1 MPFAEIG
8 SSSLEYVE
16 IDAARSDLPTIVMLH
31 EGLGSVSL
39 WKDFPRSVARVTGQ
53 RVLVYSREGYGRST
67 PLTGPRTLRYMH
79 DEALI
84 VLPRLLDQLAI
95 DKPLLFGHSDGAS
108 IALIHAGG
116 SGRPV
121 SGLVLLAPHV
131 IVENISV
138 TSIAAVGRAYETTDL
153 RGKLSRHHEHVDS
166 MFRGWNDIWLD
177 PTFRAWTIEEY
188 LPRISCPILAIQGHD
203 DEFGT
208 MEQIERI
215 GRAAPHVEL
224 LKLANCRHSPHRDQP
239 EAVLQAT
246 ARFTSRLFAP

>member
-1 MPFAEIG
+1 MPFVEIG

-16 IDAARSDLPTIVMLH
+16 IDGARADLPTIVMLH

-39 WKDFPRSVARVTGQ
+39 WRDFPRSVARVTGQ
-53 RVLVYSREGYGRST
+53 RVLVYSRAGYGRST
-67 PLTGPRTLRYMH
+67 PLTGPRTPRYMH

-84 VLPRLLDQLAI
+84 VLPQLLDRMAI
-95 DKPLLFGHSDGAS
+95 ERPLLFGHSDGAS
-108 IALIHAGG
+108 IALIYAGG
-116 SGRPV
+116 SGRKV

-131 IVENISV
+131 IVEDLSV

-166 MFRGWNDIWLD
+166 MFRGWNEIWLD
-177 PTFRAWTIEEY
+177 PAFRNWAIEEY
-188 LPRISCPILAIQGHD
+188 LPRISCPVLAIQGYD

-215 GRAAPHVEL
+215 RRAMPQAEL
-224 LKLANCRHSPHRDQP
+224 LQLADCRHSPHRDQP
-239 EAVLQAT
+239 EAVLEAA
-246 ARFTSRLFAP
+246 ARFTSRLFAA